1 MVIKVATKSQD
12 LTSDF
17 KYPLD
22 NIHCYKEFFLKR
34 YLVAGL
40 LVWAPVLV
48 TILVIRFLWD
58 LVDKSVALIPNNLQ
72 PEALFGFNIPGF
84 GVILALAVLFFT
96 GVLAAN
102 FVGRKIVSFSES
114 LLSRI
119 PLVRSIYK
127 AVKQS
132 MHVVFS
138 PSGNSFRQVVM
149 IEYPRKGIWSLGFV
163 TNSADNYFT
172 NNDDL
177 NNPEMLTI
185 FVPTTPNP
193 TSGFLLFLQKSD
205 VIFLDIPVDEALKTV
220 ISLGTTIDAEK
231 RKEFY

>member
-1 MVIKVATKSQD
+1 
-12 LTSDF
+12 
-17 KYPLD
+17 
-22 NIHCYKEFFLKR
+22 LKR

-40 LVWAPVLV
+40 LVWAPILV

-58 LVDKSVALIPNNLQ
+58 LVDKSVALIPHNLQ

-84 GVILALAVLFFT
+84 GIILAFAVLFFT

-102 FVGRKIVSFSES
+102 FVGRKIVSFSENI
-114 LLSRI
+114 LSRI

-138 PSGNSFRQVVM
+138 PTGNSFRQVVM

-172 NNDDL
+172 NSGDVK
-177 NNPEMLTI
+177 NPDMLAI

-193 TSGFLLFLQKSD
+193 TSGFLLFLQKSE
-205 VIFLDIPVDEALKTV
+205 VRLLDIPVDEALKTV
-220 ISLGTTIDAEK
+220 ISLGTAIDGKNRE
-231 RKEFY
+231 EVY

>member
-1 MVIKVATKSQD
+1 M
-12 LTSDF
+12 
-17 KYPLD
+17 
-22 NIHCYKEFFLKR
+22 KR

-40 LVWAPVLV
+40 LVWAPILV

-58 LVDKSVALIPNNLQ
+58 LVDKSVALIPHNLQ

-84 GVILALAVLFFT
+84 GIILAFAVLFFT

-102 FVGRKIVSFSES
+102 FVGRKIVSFSENI
-114 LLSRI
+114 LSRI

-138 PSGNSFRQVVM
+138 PTGNSFRQVVM

-172 NNDDL
+172 NSGDVK
-177 NNPEMLTI
+177 NPDMLAI

-193 TSGFLLFLQKSD
+193 TSGFLLFLQKSE
-205 VIFLDIPVDEALKTV
+205 VRLLDIPVDEALKTV
-220 ISLGTTIDAEK
+220 ISLGTANDGKNRE
-231 RKEFY
+231 EVY

>member
-1 MVIKVATKSQD
+1 M
-12 LTSDF
+12 
-17 KYPLD
+17 
-22 NIHCYKEFFLKR
+22 KR

-40 LVWAPVLV
+40 LVWAPILV

-58 LVDKSVALIPNNLQ
+58 LVDKSVALIPHNLQ

-84 GVILALAVLFFT
+84 GIILAFAVLFFT

-102 FVGRKIVSFSES
+102 FVGRKIVSFSENI
-114 LLSRI
+114 LSRI

-127 AVKQS
+127 AAKQS

-138 PSGNSFRQVVM
+138 PTGNSFRQVVM

-172 NNDDL
+172 NSGDVK
-177 NNPEMLTI
+177 NPDMLAI

-193 TSGFLLFLQKSD
+193 TSGFLLFLQKSE
-205 VIFLDIPVDEALKTV
+205 VRLLDIPVDEALKTV
-220 ISLGTTIDAEK
+220 ISLGTAIDGKNRE
-231 RKEFY
+231 EVY

>member
-1 MVIKVATKSQD
+1 M
-12 LTSDF
+12 
-17 KYPLD
+17 
-22 NIHCYKEFFLKR
+22 KR

-40 LVWAPVLV
+40 LVWAPILV

-58 LVDKSVALIPNNLQ
+58 LVDKSVALIPHNLQ

-84 GVILALAVLFFT
+84 GIILAFAVLFFT

-102 FVGRKIVSFSES
+102 FVGRKIVSFSENI
-114 LLSRI
+114 LSRI

-138 PSGNSFRQVVM
+138 PTGNSFRQVVM

-172 NNDDL
+172 NSGDVK
-177 NNPEMLTI
+177 NPDMLAI

-193 TSGFLLFLQKSD
+193 TSGFLLFLQKSE
-205 VIFLDIPVDEALKTV
+205 VRLLDIPVDEALKTV
-220 ISLGTTIDAEK
+220 ISLGTAIDGKNRE
-231 RKEFY
+231 EVY